1 MVLTNIQKT
10 KGEKHMPTNERPS
23 DEFISLLKK
32 SGDADVNVAQAAQR
46 EFAKALELPLRKGVL
61 VGNILGNIFET
72 INVEAGSTTEF
83 PLDLISPGLEGE
95 HVAYTNPGH
104 GRIPERSVEGDYVM
118 IPTYAIAS
126 SVDYLLRYARD
137 ARWDVVGRAMQVI
150 EAGFTKKMNDDGWH
164 TLLAAGVDRNI
175 LVFDG
180 DATAGLFSKRLVS
193 LMQTVMRRNSGGN
206 SASAGRGRL
215 TDLYVSP
222 EALEDVRSWGL
233 DQVDEVTR
241 REIYTAPEGG
251 APITRIFGVNLT
263 DLDELGEGQEYQS
276 FFTSELSGAVQ
287 TSDLELVVGL
297 DQSSN
302 DSFVMP
308 VKEQLQ
314 VFEDPTLHRQQRAGY
329 YGFAELGFGV
339 LDNRRVILGS
349 F

>member
-1 MVLTNIQKT
+1 
-10 KGEKHMPTNERPS
+10 MPLNTRPS
-23 DEFISLLKK
+23 DEFIALLRK
-32 SGDADVNVAQAAQR
+32 SGDNDINVASAAQR

-61 VGNILGNIFET
+61 VGNILGTIFET
-72 INVEAGSTTEF
+72 ITVEPGSSTEY

-104 GRIPERSVEGDYVM
+104 GRIPERTVEGDYVM
-118 IPTYAIAS
+118 IPTYSISS
-126 SVDYLLRYARD
+126 SVDYLLRYARE
-137 ARWDVVGRAMQVI
+137 ARWDIVGRAMQVM

-180 DATAGLFSKRLVS
+180 DATAGLFTKRLVS

-206 SASAGRGRL
+206 SASVNRGRL
-215 TDLYVSP
+215 TDMYVSP
-222 EALEDVRSWGL
+222 EALEDVRNWGL

-241 REIYTAPEGG
+241 REIYTASEGG
-251 APITRIFGVNLT
+251 APITRIFGVNLH
-263 DLDELGEGQEYQS
+263 DLDELGEGQEYQN
-276 FFTSELSGAVQ
+276 FFTTELSGAVQ
-287 TSDLELVVGL
+287 ASDLELVVGL

-308 VKEQLQ
+308 MKQALQ

-329 YGFAELGFGV
+329 YGWAELGFGV

>member
-1 MVLTNIQKT
+1 
-10 KGEKHMPTNERPS
+10 MPENKRPS
-23 DEFISLLKK
+23 DEFISLLRK
-32 SGDADVNVAQAAQR
+32 SGDADINVASAAQR

-61 VGNILGNIFET
+61 VGNILGDIFET

-83 PLDLISPGLEGE
+83 PLDLVSPGLEGE

-118 IPTYAIAS
+118 IPTYSIAS
-126 SVDYLLRYARD
+126 SVDYLLRYARE
-137 ARWDVVGRAMQVI
+137 ARWDIVARAMQVM

-175 LVFDG
+175 LVYDG

-206 SASAGRGRL
+206 SASVGRGRL
-215 TDLYVSP
+215 TDIYVSP
-222 EALEDVRSWGL
+222 EALEDIRNWGF
-233 DQVDEVTR
+233 DQVDETTR
-241 REIYTAPEGG
+241 REIYTAATGG
-251 APITRIFGVNLT
+251 APITRIFGVNLR

-276 FFTSELSGAVQ
+276 FFVNELGGTVQ
-287 TSDLELVVGL
+287 ASDLELVVGL
-297 DQSSN
+297 DLSTR